1 MKFLCEQCKA
11 KYQIADEKAAGK
23 TVRMKCRKCGYLIEV
38 RAAATETSGAGGSS
52 SQPPASGRSSRPPPA
67 PAARPS
73 PPRAAPRA
81 SGLPGKA
88 PARPGDRPG
97 GPLASAMKSAL
108 TREEEVSAPVDM
120 SDLSPGDE
128 WYVAIN
134 GVPVGPIRIAEVRR
148 KAAIGAVTEESLC
161 WQEGLDEWRALRS
174 FPELAA
180 IVREAFSSGRSSLTP
195 QAPDVRSSTP
205 PPARTSMRPSAS
217 SGPAG
222 SAGPA
227 SPAGVPPRPAPGRVS
242 TNAPLAAAR
251 SNVVP
256 ITSRLATAEK
266 LAEPVDDMTRPFT
279 GTLPGRMTPLPAAA
293 VVPDPFGSPPPRA
306 AMAVPTGPA
315 FGAPP
320 DASSPFAPARSPSIS
335 LASIPAGVPAKKS
348 TQWMAIAMVAA
359 AIAFGVTAGI
369 AVFFRP
375 SPQPTP
381 VVVQVPGAA
390 PVAPTATAAATAP
403 TETPGAA
410 PTGSAAAATT
420 RTAVAMG
427 SPAKTASPG
436 AATTAAA
443 APAHGP
449 LNLQG
454 LTGTTIAPTEE
465 PGGGNE
471 APKAPGQ
478 CLSEGQVSQVI
489 GMHSVGLRRAC
500 WERSTSQKQTAN
512 ITVSLTIGGD
522 GAAQG
527 VSASGDDS
535 AVASCIANDVKNWH
549 FPAMGCSQRTAI
561 PFHFVRQ

>member
-1 MKFLCEQCKA
+1 M
-11 KYQIADEKAAGK
+11 
-23 TVRMKCRKCGYLIEV
+23 
-38 RAAATETSGAGGSS
+38 
-52 SQPPASGRSSRPPPA
+52 
-67 PAARPS
+67 
-73 PPRAAPRA
+73 
-81 SGLPGKA
+81 
-88 PARPGDRPG
+88 RPG
-97 GPLASAMKSAL
+97 
-108 TREEEVSAPVDM
+108 APVG
-120 SDLSPGDE
+120 SP
-128 WYVAIN
+128 A
-134 GVPVGPIRIAEVRR
+134 
-148 KAAIGAVTEESLC
+148 
-161 WQEGLDEWRALRS
+161 
-174 FPELAA
+174 
-180 IVREAFSSGRSSLTP
+180 
-195 QAPDVRSSTP
+195 
-205 PPARTSMRPSAS
+205 TS
-217 SGPAG
+217 AG
-222 SAGPA
+222 SAPA
-227 SPAGVPPRPAPGRVS
+227 SPGVPPRPAPGRVS
-242 TNAPLAAAR
+242 TNAPPAAAR

-266 LAEPVDDMTRPFT
+266 LAEPVDDLTRPFT
-279 GTLPGRMTPLPAAA
+279 GTLPGRMTPIPAAA
-293 VVPDPFGSPPPRA
+293 VVPDPFASPPARA
-306 AMAVPTGPA
+306 AMAVPAGPA
-315 FGAPP
+315 FGVPP

-348 TQWMAIAMVAA
+348 PQWMAIAMVAA

-375 SPQPTP
+375 APQPTS

-390 PVAPTATAAATAP
+390 PVAPTTTAAATAP
-403 TETPGAA
+403 TDTPS
-410 PTGSAAAATT
+410 PTSTGSAAAATT
-420 RTAVAMG
+420 RTAVAMA

-436 AATTAAA
+436 AATTAA

-454 LTGTTIAPTEE
+454 LTGTTIAPTED
-465 PGGGNE
+465 PGGSND

-527 VSASGDDS
+527 VSASGDDA
-535 AVASCIANDVKNWH
+535 AVASCIANDVRNWH